1 MFLPS
6 FTPGPRSCF
15 VSRYV
20 ERWLST
26 IEYKSEGCAS
36 AVKRILGKMDGVT
49 DVQTNVEA
57 KTVVVTAN
65 DSVSPQAMLE
75 KLQKVRRCRA
85 AVSTQTA
92 SAHTSR
98 RESNVGTTSHHL
110 LSRVLCL
117 KTLIFL
123 FVSVSSRCHHR
134 LCACALFSGVLRVE
148 SLSNWHNG
156 DQMEYW
162 STLAAVLFCER
173 RKER

>member
-1 MFLPS
+1 
-6 FTPGPRSCF
+6 
-15 VSRYV
+15 
-20 ERWLST
+20 
-26 IEYKSEGCAS
+26 
-36 AVKRILGKMDGVT
+36 MDGVT

-57 KTVVVTAN
+57 KTVVVMAN

-85 AVSTQTA
+85 AASTQTA
-92 SAHTSR
+92 SPHTSR
-98 RESNVGTTSHHL
+98 REFNVGTSSHHL

-156 DQMEYW
+156 DQME
-162 STLAAVLFCER
+162 
-173 RKER
+173 